1 MKMARI
7 RGGRRKS
14 AADQRKMHLPVV
26 DVSGHFFFIKTKAHT
41 KGTPVQ
47 I

>member
-26 DVSGHFFFIKTKAHT
+26 DVSGHFFFY
-41 KGTPVQ
+41 
-47 I
+47 